1 MRRGFCFVLLLSS
14 AAVAAQ
20 DRPLPDMKPFL
31 EQVRDRLQTD
41 RSLQSSYS
49 YVEKRREFNLDKNGR
64 TVSTSEKV
72 FENYPG
78 FPGEPRWE
86 RLISEDGK
94 PVPAKKLEEEDRR
107 RQQKA
112 EAYVRRMKEQPDQE
126 HARQMREYTEAQR
139 RAKAVVADIFNVYDV
154 RMLRREAV
162 EGIDTIVFS
171 LTPRRGARPQTDEG
185 GDMLHFSVTAW
196 VSESDFELVRVD
208 VVGIDTLKMGLGIGL
223 FARLHEGARLTF
235 IRRKINGEVWLPAST
250 IYEGSA
256 RLGLIKV
263 VRQRGEYEFS
273 NYRKFTVETQS
284 TFGRPPV
291 KP

>member
-1 MRRGFCFVLLLSS
+1 MRRGFCFVLLLLSPT
-14 AAVAAQ
+14 VAAQ

-78 FPGEPRWE
+78 FPVEPRWE
-86 RLISEDGK
+86 RLISEGGK

-112 EAYVRRMKEQPDQE
+112 EAYVRRMQEKPEQE

-139 RAKAVVADIFNVYDV
+139 QAKAVVADIFNVYDV
-154 RMLRREAV
+154 RMLRRETV

-196 VSESDFELVRVD
+196 VSESDFELVRID
-208 VVGIDTLKMGLGIGL
+208 VLGIDTLKMGLGIGL

-250 IYEGSA
+250 VYEGSA

-263 VRQRGEYEFS
+263 VRQRGESEFS
-273 NYRKFTVETQS
+273 NYRKFTVDTQS
-284 TFGRPPV
+284 TFGKPPV